1 VSQGIRKPI
10 RGTFDGG
17 CASVASGTTRKLRIS
32 MTMHPMAL
40 HHMVFPPV
48 SRMPTFGLLWKPHPG
63 GSRLFFLE
71 KCL

>member
-1 VSQGIRKPI
+1 MRKPI

-17 CASVASGTTRKLRIS
+17 ASAASGAPRKLRIS

-40 HHMVFPPV
+40 HHIVV
-48 SRMPTFGLLWKPHPG
+48 SSRQPHADLLLSVEAASRWKQA
-63 GSRLFFLE
+63 FFLE